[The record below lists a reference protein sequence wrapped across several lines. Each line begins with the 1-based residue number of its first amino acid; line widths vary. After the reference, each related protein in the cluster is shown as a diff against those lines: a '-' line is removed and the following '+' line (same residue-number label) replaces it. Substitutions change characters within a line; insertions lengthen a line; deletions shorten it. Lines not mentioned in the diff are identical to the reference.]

1 MEFKD
6 TYINDLYSGQISYM
20 ENLRIE
26 SKEYKEKKAILKS
39 LYNELEETL
48 SEKEFK
54 KIVQIYETYNSVMGD
69 YGEVCFRDGFKHG
82 VYLMTSVFKPD
93 KKDEE

>member
-1 MEFKD
+1 MEDLPMEFKD

-20 ENLRIE
+20 ENLCIE

-54 KIVQIYETYNSVMGD
+54 KIVQIYETGLPPLF
-69 YGEVCFRDGFKHG
+69 GPKRKL
-82 VYLMTSVFKPD
+82 VYSKF
-93 KKDEE
+93 